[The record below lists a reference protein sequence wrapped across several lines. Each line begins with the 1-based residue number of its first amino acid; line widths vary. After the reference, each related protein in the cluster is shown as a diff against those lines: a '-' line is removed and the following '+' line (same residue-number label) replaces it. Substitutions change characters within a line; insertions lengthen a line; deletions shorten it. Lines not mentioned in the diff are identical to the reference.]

1 MFFSRLDHNDK
12 HWRSK
17 NENKAMTFLWRPG
30 ANHFGQQHQIL
41 TYVWP
46 NDYCYPTGFFAG
58 ESYDTDD
65 VFQPD

>member
-1 MFFSRLDHNDK
+1 
-12 HWRSK
+12 
-17 NENKAMTFLWRPG
+17 MTFLWRPG